1 MDVILFLVCPLK
13 FELIRDM
20 LMTNTELL
28 HVAIQSAKGSYNYKI
43 VLGETHESCRG
54 ELTCNYQTPRPIV
67 R

>member
-28 HVAIQSAKGSYNYKI
+28 HVAIQSAKESYTYKI
-43 VLGETHESCRG
+43 VLAR
-54 ELTCNYQTPRPIV
+54 NV
-67 R
+67 